1 VAEEKPKKKKF
12 TRDGLKKASRIFRYV
27 KPYAWQ
33 FTLGLVLISLSSV
46 FTLLVTRL
54 WGQLGGVGTG
64 ATGPATAPEL
74 VNFNLNLA
82 DLQSIILA
90 IFAVLV
96 IQAALSYLRVII
108 FANVT
113 ENMMLN
119 LRRDTFERI
128 VAMPMQYFNEQRVGD
143 LNSRISADITSIQD
157 VFTTTLVELLR
168 QMIIIVGG
176 IVALL
181 YFSPVLTAIML
192 STLPVMM
199 IVAVVFGR
207 FIRKLSKATQD
218 KVADSNVVVQETLT
232 GIVNVKSFANEMLEI
247 GRYMHSITDIRSY
260 ALRGAKWRGA
270 FASFIILFIFGA
282 ISIVIYKGAELMQT
296 GELGSEHFFT
306 FLLMTGLVAG
316 SIGGIASQFG
326 VLQKGIGAIENVMD
340 MLEMEPEPVTLHPP
354 VRAKTKNAPLH
365 GEVAFKNVTFQYA
378 SRPDVT
384 VLQDLSFT
392 VHAGKQVAIVGS
404 SGAGKSTIA
413 SLVLQFYKPT
423 SGEVLFDGLTAGCF
437 ELTELRNQMAYV
449 PQEVILFGGSIREN
463 IAYGKPEASEE
474 EIQMAAA
481 QANALDFINQFPDG
495 FDTVVG
501 DRGIQLS
508 GGQRQRIAIARAVLK
523 NPTVLILDEA
533 TSSLD
538 SESERL
544 VQDALDKLMQNRTSI
559 VIAHRLSTIQNAD
572 QIFVLDQGRVAE
584 AGTHSALLDQGG
596 LYRQLV
602 YGKKEREDLMLG
614 E

>member
-1 VAEEKPKKKKF
+1 MAEEKPKKKKF

-27 KPYAWQ
+27 KPYAGQ

-64 ATGPATAPEL
+64 ATAPGGASEL
-74 VNFNLNLA
+74 VNFNLNLD

-96 IQAALSYLRVII
+96 IQAGLSYLRVII

-176 IVALL
+176 IIALL

-247 GRYMHSITDIRSY
+247 GRYMHSITDIRTY

-282 ISIVIYKGAELMQT
+282 ISIVIYKGAELMQS

-340 MLEMEPEPVTLHPP
+340 MLEMTPEPVALHLPD
-354 VRAKTKNAPLH
+354 RAKTKNALLK
-365 GEVAFKNVTFQYA
+365 GEVAFDGVTFEYA

-384 VLQDLSFT
+384 VLQNLSFT
-392 VHAGKQVAIVGS
+392 VSAGKQVAIVGS

-423 SGEVLFDGLTAGCF
+423 SGQVLFDGLPAGSF

-463 IAYGKPEASEE
+463 IAYGKPDASEE

-481 QANALDFINQFPDG
+481 QANALDFINQFPDQL
-495 FDTVVG
+495 DTVVG

-544 VQDALDKLMQNRTSI
+544 VQDALDKLMQHRTSI

-572 QIFVLDQGRVAE
+572 QIFVLDQGRVAQ
-584 AGTHSALLDQGG
+584 AGTHSALLEEGG

-602 YGKKEREDLMLG
+602 YGKKEREDLPLS
-614 E
+614 